1 MPKVSIIIPVYNGEK
16 YIKKT
21 LSSVFNQS
29 FKGFEVITI
38 DDGSQDKTKEI
49 LKTYGKKIRYIHQK
63 NKGTAAARNTGI
75 KAAKGKYIAF
85 LDQDDLWLP
94 QKLAEQV
101 KILDKK
107 PKVGLVFC
115 GSFLLNEGRLIGFFH
130 SILGINSAISAKDIF
145 NQLVKENFIPT
156 LTVLLRK
163 EAFDKLGFLKEDFV
177 GTDDHEMW
185 LRVAEYGYRFE
196 AVRKNLAIYRIHPE
210 AQSRKFKNMYQ
221 NTAKIY
227 DQLLKRPDFSRTEKR
242 KIRQAKKRIY
252 LNYKKGYHWAKS
264 NELLR
269 KGKYSAARQLF
280 LKGFKY
286 NRKSPKAIFNFVLY
300 FLSPWLLGKIY
311 SCFTAIKGVFCGFL
325 LSLQGVSLKD
335 YA

>member
-1 MPKVSIIIPVYNGEK
+1 MPKVSVIIPVYNGEK
-16 YIKKT
+16 YIKQT
-21 LSSVFNQS
+21 LFSVFEQT
-29 FKGFEVITI
+29 FKDFEVILV

-49 LKTYGKKIRYIHQK
+49 LKKYNKKIRYIYQE

-75 KAAKGKYIAF
+75 KAAKGEYIAF

-94 QKLAEQV
+94 QKLEEQV
-101 KILDKK
+101 RILDKK

-115 GSFLLNEGRLIGFFH
+115 GSFLLCEGRLIGFFH
-130 SILGINSAISAKDIF
+130 AKLGVTSTIPAKDVF
-145 NQLVKENFIPT
+145 NQLIEENFIPT

-163 EAFDKLGFLKEDFV
+163 ETFDKLGFLREDLV

-196 AVRKNLAIYRIHPE
+196 AVRKKLAIYRIHPE
-210 AQSRKFKNMYQ
+210 AQSRRFKNMYQ

-227 DQLLKRPDFSRTEKR
+227 DQLLKRYRFDRVQKK
-242 KIRQAKKRIY
+242 KIQQAKKRIY
-252 LNYKKGYHWAKS
+252 LNYKKGYYWAKS

-269 KGKYSAARQLF
+269 KGKYLKARQLF
-280 LKGFKY
+280 LKGFGY
-286 NRKSPKAIFNFVLY
+286 NCRSPKAIFNLILY
-300 FLSPWLLGKIY
+300 SLSPRLLGGAY
-311 SCFTAIKGVFCGFL
+311 SCFIKIKGIFYGFL

>member
-1 MPKVSIIIPVYNGEK
+1 MPKVSVIIPAYNGAK

-21 LSSVFNQS
+21 LSSVFNQT
-29 FKGFEVITI
+29 FKDFEVIAI
-38 DDGSQDKTKEI
+38 DDGSQDQTKKI
-49 LKTYGKKIRYIHQK
+49 LKNYGKKIRYIYQE

-75 KAAKGKYIAF
+75 KAAKGEYIAF

-94 QKLAEQV
+94 QKLEEQV

-115 GSFLLNEGRLIGFFH
+115 GSFLLNEGRLVGFFH
-130 SILGINSAISAKDIF
+130 ARLSITSAIPAKDIF
-145 NQLVKENFIPT
+145 NQLIEENFIPT

-163 EAFDKLGFLKEDFV
+163 EAFDKLGLLREDLV

-227 DQLLKRPDFSRTEKR
+227 DQLSKKYKFDRVQGKR
-242 KIRQAKKRIY
+242 IREAKKRIY
-252 LNYKKGYHWAKS
+252 LNYKKGYYWAKS

-269 KGKYSAARQLF
+269 KEKYLKARQLF
-280 LKGFKY
+280 LKGFRY

-300 FLSPWLLGKIY
+300 SLSPWFLGKIY
-311 SCFTAIKGVFCGFL
+311 SCFIRIKGVLYGFL
-325 LSLQGVSLKD
+325 LSLQGVSLRG
-335 YA
+335 YR

>member
-1 MPKVSIIIPVYNGEK
+1 MPKVSIVIPVYNGEK

-29 FKGFEVITI
+29 FKDFEVITI
-38 DDGSQDKTKEI
+38 DDGSQDKTKKI
-49 LKTYGKKIRYIHQK
+49 LKTYGKKIRYIYQE

-130 SILGINSAISAKDIF
+130 SRLGITIAISAKDIF
-145 NQLVKENFIPT
+145 NQLVEENFIPT

-163 EAFDKLGFLKEDFV
+163 EAFDKLGLLKEDLV

-227 DQLLKRPDFSRTEKR
+227 DQLLKRPDFSRAEKR

-252 LNYKKGYHWAKS
+252 LNYKKGYYWAKS

-269 KGKYSAARQLF
+269 KEKYLAARQLF

-286 NRKSPKAIFNFVLY
+286 NRKSPKAVLNFVLY
-300 FLSPWLLGKIY
+300 SLSPWLLGKIY
-311 SCFTAIKGVFCGFL
+311 SCFIKIKGIFYGFL
-325 LSLQGVSLKD
+325 LSFQGVSLKD